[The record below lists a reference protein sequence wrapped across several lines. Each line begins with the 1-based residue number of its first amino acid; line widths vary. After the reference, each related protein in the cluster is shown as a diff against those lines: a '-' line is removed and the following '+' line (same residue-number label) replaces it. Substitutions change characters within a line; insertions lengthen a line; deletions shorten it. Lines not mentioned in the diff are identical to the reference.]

1 MLQIN
6 VCTLTGQNL
15 RFPVL
20 SCRYDVSF
28 VDPANTKLLG
38 ILTTCLP
45 FAGRYRS
52 VSVVMNLFT
61 DSTSLFFIPS
71 SSDNSTNQT
80 PPASTSADSFPVN
93 PSSSANQPLDKIRIA
108 EDLPDPCGLLKLGN
122 DQTVFLVD
130 MLWSLHRAT
139 NIRQP
144 LKRICCPLLHST
156 VITDDPGRGSYPI
169 ADCPASPSVDCA
181 DVLWSS
187 RGQRHR

>member
-1 MLQIN
+1 M
-6 VCTLTGQNL
+6 
-15 RFPVL
+15 
-20 SCRYDVSF
+20 
-28 VDPANTKLLG
+28 
-38 ILTTCLP
+38 
-45 FAGRYRS
+45 
-52 VSVVMNLFT
+52 
-61 DSTSLFFIPS
+61 
-71 SSDNSTNQT
+71 
-80 PPASTSADSFPVN
+80 N

-108 EDLPDPCGLLKLGN
+108 EDLPDPCGPLKLGN